1 MFEFFVAA
9 RQIRARKRQTILV
22 SGAVA
27 LAVAFTI
34 FEISAANGV
43 EMVIQDLLSE
53 IAPHIIVDRK
63 PGEEYIYLYKT
74 LMETIWAI
82 PGVVA
87 VSPTL
92 FADATLQHEDKTDN
106 VRLAGVIPE
115 EMNKISKIGD
125 RYMVSGDLYSI
136 KNGRRIV
143 LSQRAADD
151 LDVKLGDEIATPHGS
166 ETLNLVVV
174 GIFKTGVEWD
184 DLAFVSM
191 DTAWEFEGERGVVN
205 EIHVQL
211 DDIYQAETVAGEIAP
226 LGYRVRS
233 WQVVFSDY
241 VKQIERQKMKAN
253 ALMIMIMV
261 IASFGI
267 ANVVNL
273 LVLEKTKEVGM
284 MMAMGATSSNVR
296 NIFLFEGGILGILGA
311 ITGSVIGY
319 SLSSYLNSLE
329 IILPPL
335 QGVER
340 PEITLLFPISSHEVL
355 AVALLAI
362 FLSAA
367 MGVYHASKASKL
379 DPVVAL
385 RG

>member
-53 IAPHIIVDRK
+53 IAPHVVVDQK

-125 RYMVSGDLYSI
+125 RYVVSGDLYSI
-136 KNGRRIV
+136 I
-143 LSQRAADD
+143 
-151 LDVKLGDEIATPHGS
+151 
-166 ETLNLVVV
+166 
-174 GIFKTGVEWD
+174 
-184 DLAFVSM
+184 
-191 DTAWEFEGERGVVN
+191 
-205 EIHVQL
+205 
-211 DDIYQAETVAGEIAP
+211 
-226 LGYRVRS
+226 
-233 WQVVFSDY
+233 
-241 VKQIERQKMKAN
+241 
-253 ALMIMIMV
+253 
-261 IASFGI
+261 
-267 ANVVNL
+267 
-273 LVLEKTKEVGM
+273 
-284 MMAMGATSSNVR
+284 
-296 NIFLFEGGILGILGA
+296 
-311 ITGSVIGY
+311 
-319 SLSSYLNSLE
+319 
-329 IILPPL
+329 
-335 QGVER
+335 
-340 PEITLLFPISSHEVL
+340 
-355 AVALLAI
+355 
-362 FLSAA
+362 
-367 MGVYHASKASKL
+367 
-379 DPVVAL
+379 
-385 RG
+385 